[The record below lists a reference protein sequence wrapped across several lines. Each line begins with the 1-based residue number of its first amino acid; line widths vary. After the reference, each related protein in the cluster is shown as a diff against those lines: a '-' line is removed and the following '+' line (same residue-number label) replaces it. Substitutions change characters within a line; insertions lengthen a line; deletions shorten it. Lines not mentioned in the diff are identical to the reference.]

1 MAKVKICGLF
11 RIADAMAA
19 NRAMP
24 DYVGFVF
31 AKSRRQVPPVQAAEM
46 RTVLSPWIRTVG
58 VFVNEEAET
67 IREIAEYCQLDLIQ
81 LHGQESPET
90 VRRVRDICGLGVIKA
105 VHVEEK

>member
-46 RTVLSPWIRTVG
+46 QLTPEETAYLEAPYVPHALVG
-58 VFVNEEAET
+58 V
-67 IREIAEYCQLDLIQ
+67 IAQNTRAAAGEKQVW
-81 LHGQESPET
+81 T
-90 VRRVRDICGLGVIKA
+90 VEDKKA
-105 VHVEEK
+105 